1 MVLGNLNDLLLILKE
16 NLPSHLRRP
25 SILKKKKISQ
35 VRMRREK
42 EKKDRKGRR
51 KRY

>member
-16 NLPSHLRRP
+16 NLPTHLRRP

-35 VRMRREK
+35 VRGLGVRERMMK
-42 EKKDRKGRR
+42 GEK
-51 KRY
+51 